1 MNRLRRIILTGN
13 VVHLGENRKMY
24 RILAKKLQ
32 KGLHVANT
40 SSDENNIKL
49 DIKEREGD
57 I

>member
-1 MNRLRRIILTGN
+1 MTGN